1 MKKLSLI
8 IEIHQPMRL
17 RTYRFSEIGNDHY
30 YYDDYEN
37 EYFIRKASEEC
48 YIPLNEILLN
58 SVHQHA
64 NRLKLS
70 LLFSG
75 IVLDQFELYAPDVLG
90 SYRSLINSGNV
101 KLLTGSYSNTLK
113 LPEGNSEIRRQA
125 TLQKKRI
132 KLIFSNNPVVDG
144 GIDILK
150 PDPGV
155 PGIKL
160 VVIDEKSGNC
170 FIRLFPSRLL
180 NQQPLSFEQLR
191 IYCNPVET
199 DDCNITLLIPYSISG
214 DYRNKW
220 LNDFLISLP
229 DEVFSDSYRPQGE
242 NPATILNSSV
252 GKTEEKSAVPDFGNP
267 GKHVL
272 SVNEMQKDAF
282 EKLYSLSSEVENC
295 KDEEISKDWLYLQ
308 SRDHFYFMDEE
319 MYEESNP
326 LRELMPYDSAFLAYI
341 NYMNVL
347 EDFSGRLNSLK
358 SRRIRVNKPAFK
370 KWTDALN
377 KCVIP
382 NLLEG
387 QKV

>member
-8 IEIHQPMRL
+8 IEVHQPMRL
-17 RTYRFSEIGNDHY
+17 RTYRFPEIGNDHY

-48 YIPLNEILLN
+48 YIPLNEILLS

-75 IVLDQFELYAPDVLG
+75 IVLDQFGLYAPDVLR
-90 SYRSLINSGNV
+90 SYRSLVNSGNV

-113 LPEGNSEIRRQA
+113 LPEGDSEIRRQA

-132 KLIFSNNPVVDG
+132 KFIFGNNTVVYG
-144 GIDILK
+144 GTDIFK
-150 PDPGV
+150 PDPGI

-160 VVIDEKSGNC
+160 VVKDEKSGNC
-170 FIRLFPSRLL
+170 FIRLFPSLLL

-191 IYCNPVET
+191 MYCNPVET

-229 DEVFSDSYRPQGE
+229 GEVFSEYYRQDGE
-242 NPATILNSSV
+242 NPKAVLNSTTAM
-252 GKTEEKSAVPDFGNP
+252 TEEKSAGPDYNNS
-267 GKHVL
+267 GKNVL
-272 SVNEMQKDAF
+272 SLNEMQKDAF

-295 KDEEISKDWLYLQ
+295 RDEEITKDWLFLQ
-308 SRDHFYFMDEE
+308 SCDHFYYMDEE

-326 LRELMPYDSAFLAYI
+326 LRELIPYDSAFLAYI

-358 SRRIRVNKPAFK
+358 SRKIRVNKPAFK

-382 NLLEG
+382 NILEG